1 MQKQKSIGAATP
13 NAWVILTVLF
23 VGLVASFGMRV
34 SFGAYISPW
43 ECDFSITRTVVTSI
57 SSLNFVIYAIGQP
70 LTARLNE
77 YFGKSVVPTASI
89 ILAGVSLLLTSQAG
103 HIWQVYILF
112 GVGFSI
118 GVAGCCNVIAAAV
131 ISNWFVEK
139 RGFAVG
145 LTTSGMAVGQL
156 VLVPI
161 NMFLIES
168 LGWRTTMAI
177 LSIIIMVI
185 VAPLF
190 IIFLRF
196 RPGEKGLKPYGYVD
210 SEDDGQNSVINTAD
224 TKKSLPLADVFKKR
238 AFWQL
243 AIPYFVCGFT
253 DVGLINT
260 HLIPMAEGKGFPSA
274 GVALA
279 FSLIAIANIVG
290 SIFLGHLS
298 DIFSRKRQLAMI
310 YVFRGATF
318 VILIFIQQPWL
329 LFLFAVLYGA
339 VELATV
345 APTSSLVIEL
355 FEGYSSGT
363 IIGVVSISHQ
373 LGGAVGSWVPGI
385 LYDLTESY
393 TIVLAFSII
402 LLLGAALV
410 ALRVPE
416 PNMR

>member
-1 MQKQKSIGAATP
+1 
-13 NAWVILTVLF
+13 
-23 VGLVASFGMRV
+23 MRV

-43 ECDFSITRTVVTSI
+43 ESEFSINRAVVTSI
-57 SSLNFVIYAIGQP
+57 SSLSFVFYAIGQP

-77 YFGKSVVPTASI
+77 YFGKSIVPTASI
-89 ILAGVSLLLTSQAG
+89 LLTGVSLLLTSRAG
-103 HIWQVYILF
+103 QVWQVYILF
-112 GVGFSI
+112 GVGFAI

-156 VLVPI
+156 ILVPI
-161 NMFLIES
+161 NMFLIDS

-177 LSIIIMVI
+177 LSIIIMV
-185 VAPLF
+185 VVTPLF

-196 RPGEKGLKPYGYVD
+196 RPEEKGLKPYGYKE
-210 SEDDGQNSVINTAD
+210 EDDAGGPTVAV
-224 TKKSLPLADVFKKR
+224 KAAAPGKPLPIVDIFKKG

-260 HLIPMAEGKGFPSA
+260 HLIPMADGKGFPSA

-279 FSLIAIANIVG
+279 FSLIAVANIAG

-310 YVFRGATF
+310 YAFRGATF
-318 VILIFIQQPWL
+318 IILIVIRQPWL
-329 LFLFAVLYGA
+329 LLLFAVLYGI

-345 APTSSLVIEL
+345 APTSSLVVEL
-355 FEGYSSGT
+355 FEGYSAGT
-363 IIGVVSISHQ
+363 IIGIVSISHQ

-385 LYDLTESY
+385 LYDMTGSY
-393 TIVLAFSII
+393 SLILGFSII
-402 LLLGAALV
+402 LLVGAALV

-416 PNMR
+416 NAGSRMRRGG